1 MVNKMKILPLDHFL
15 LVMQKLAHF
24 HGRWLTFRWMGEA
37 GSLPQVTPPLSRVFL
52 APWYSGWF
60 STMAFHSVNV

>member
-37 GSLPQVTPPLSRVFL
+37 GSLPQVTPPLSIVSIVVD
-52 APWYSGWF
+52 P
-60 STMAFHSVNV
+60 

>member
-37 GSLPQVTPPLSRVFL
+37 GSLPQVTPPLSLFIVFTDGQCCGSL
-52 APWYSGWF
+52 TF
-60 STMAFHSVNV
+60 

>member
-37 GSLPQVTPPLSRVFL
+37 GSLPQVTPPLSLFISL
-52 APWYSGWF
+52 TFCQCCQCCG
-60 STMAFHSVNV
+60 SVTFW